1 MLWRTL
7 KIVNTITLL
16 LRVSEQPETAEAGPV
31 ALVGRLKPEIDQIG
45 RTAKIHARQAQIH
58 FARLAVAA
66 QKNAALVKQF

>member
-1 MLWRTL
+1 MADVENCQYDNPSA
-7 KIVNTITLL
+7 KG
-16 LRVSEQPETAEAGPV
+16 SEQPETAEAGPV